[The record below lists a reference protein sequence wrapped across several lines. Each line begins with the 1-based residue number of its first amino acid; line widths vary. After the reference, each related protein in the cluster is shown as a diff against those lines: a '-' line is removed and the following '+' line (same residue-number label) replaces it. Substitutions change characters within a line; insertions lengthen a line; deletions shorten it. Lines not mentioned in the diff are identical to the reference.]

1 MKIIFFVV
9 LITVGYIYGMIHLE
23 RMRAEGLSQI
33 GSSVFYP
40 QPTTSS
46 SGVTI
51 GEVTITLEGAI
62 RKPGAYSVSPGTSLQ
77 DILLRGGGLLET
89 ADLKAMDFSYI
100 FETNQNLYIATI
112 GEHKVSINYG
122 DMAALDTLP
131 GIGLVLANRIIEYRN
146 TNGVFRCLEQLM
158 NVNGIGPKLFEGVRD
173 SISLAP

>member
-1 MKIIFFVV
+1 
-9 LITVGYIYGMIHLE
+9 
-23 RMRAEGLSQI
+23 
-33 GSSVFYP
+33 
-40 QPTTSS
+40 
-46 SGVTI
+46 
-51 GEVTITLEGAI
+51 
-62 RKPGAYSVSPGTSLQ
+62 
-77 DILLRGGGLLET
+77 
-89 ADLKAMDFSYI
+89 MDFSYI

-158 NVNGIGPKLFEGVRD
+158 NVNGIGPTLFEGVRD